1 MIPGLLFPGQL
12 RYSEPEV
19 FKLVKIFAKPLKQ
32 ALKKGIKKGKGR
44 RGGRRGRRGGRR
56 GQRGGRI
63 IDPIKMLRPPPFFG
77 GRKKGL

>member
-56 GQRGGRI
+56 
-63 IDPIKMLRPPPFFG
+63 IDPIEKLRPPPFFG
-77 GRKKGL
+77 RRKKGL